1 MIVIKVSEVRKSR
14 YAPKNE
20 VYEFEVIK
28 RQQEGYS
35 GTKPNMV
42 LNNEKVF
49 AGYQIFGWG
58 NGYRRKYKTR
68 IPKSLNQFV
77 ENLLNQ
83 REAK

>member
-42 LNNEKVF
+42 NRPFYYGGKTKELAEKKR
-49 AGYQIFGWG
+49 
-58 NGYRRKYKTR
+58 NKY
-68 IPKSLNQFV
+68 L
-77 ENLLNQ
+77 
-83 REAK
+83 RELKRYESGEK

>member
-1 MIVIKVSEVRKSR
+1 MKVNNGSIWLGREWEDAIKLSLDTADCGIEKVLRDKQPDVL
-14 YAPKNE
+14 
-20 VYEFEVIK
+20 
-28 RQQEGYS
+28 
-35 GTKPNMV
+35 

-58 NGYRRKYKTR
+58 NRRKYKTR

-83 REAK
+83 GVK